1 MKKAVVVLFAV
12 LMAGSA
18 FALNKGETEIEVDG
32 WFRYVLGTTA
42 FDFANL
48 TRSDFLLDRGYIRLS
63 HNWTTNLFSK
73 VTVDV
78 LSSSAYSDGASI
90 RLKEAYVDYN
100 LPLKETKF
108 TAGLQK
114 NYFSLIYSWDYT
126 NLEKSLG
133 DKEGVLASADY
144 GLSLNGYLPGGF
156 GEWQLGAY
164 NGEGYKKV
172 FATGGAVNTVPQYV
186 VNLRLTPLAG
196 VQLGASALMNASD
209 RSAFKNGTANYW
221 KSKETQVALPDTANI
236 NRLGLAP
243 MAKLAF
249 GPVSLLGEYIDFGY
263 TRQYHYY
270 ACDTLGVVTDS
281 TKKASEKKYHQSGF
295 SVVPVV
301 SLFKR
306 KLELVGR
313 YDLWNVQSEAADKA
327 MALDSAK
334 SHSVIG
340 AGFNWHFARREK
352 GRPGVELQLMWQ
364 REQAMN
370 KAAKPKDQFS
380 AQFRWEWTHLL
391 LPL

>member
-1 MKKAVVVLFAV
+1 MKKTVFVLLTA
-12 LMAGSA
+12 LLAGSA
-18 FALNKGETEIEVDG
+18 FALNKGETELENNG
-32 WFRYVLGTTA
+32 WFRYTAGTTN

-48 TRSDFLLDRGYIRLS
+48 TRSDFLLERGYIRLS
-63 HNWTTNLFSK
+63 HQWTTDLFSK
-73 VTVDV
+73 MTVDV

-144 GLSLNGYLPGGF
+144 GLSLNGYLPKGL
-156 GEWQLGAY
+156 GEWQVGAY
-164 NGEGYKKV
+164 NGEGYKR
-172 FATGGAVNTVPQYV
+172 AYAANGLVNIDPQYIA
-186 VNLRLTPLAG
+186 NLRLTPFAG
-196 VQLGASALMNASD
+196 VQLGSSVLLNKSD
-209 RSAFKNGTANYW
+209 RSAFKNSTTNYY
-221 KSKETQVALPDTANI
+221 KARSQQVALPDTASI
-236 NRLGLAP
+236 SRFGLAP

-249 GPVSLLGEYIDFGY
+249 GPVSLLGEYIDFAY

-270 ACDTLGVVTDS
+270 ASDTLGAVTDS
-281 TKKASEKKYHQSGF
+281 TKLASEKKYHQSGL
-295 SVVPVV
+295 SIVPVV
-301 SLFKR
+301 SLLKK

-313 YDLWNVQSEAADKA
+313 YDMWNVKAEGADKS

-334 SHSVIG
+334 SHTLIG

-352 GRPGVELQLMWQ
+352 GKPGCELQLMWE
-364 REQAMN
+364 REQAVN
-370 KAAKPKDQFS
+370 KAAKPKDQIM
-380 AQFRWEWTHLL
+380 AQFRFEWTGLI
-391 LPL
+391 LPQ